1 MPEKFHGQRSPV
13 GYSPWGQKESGT
25 TEQLNTD
32 PEPPEWRCRQMLKDN
47 TGSPGLPVD
56 LKFPQPHLTGV
67 SPDPRVSG
75 PLPARVRGRGLPG
88 EMPGEPREV
97 GDHP

>member
-1 MPEKFHGQRSPV
+1 M
-13 GYSPWGQKESGT
+13 GT
-25 TEQLNTD
+25 TEQLSTD
-32 PEPPEWRCRQMLKDN
+32 PEPPEWRCRQMLKDS
-47 TGSPGLPVD
+47 TGSPGSPVA
-56 LKFPQPHLTGV
+56 LKFPQLHLTRV
-67 SPDPRVSG
+67 SPDPWVSG